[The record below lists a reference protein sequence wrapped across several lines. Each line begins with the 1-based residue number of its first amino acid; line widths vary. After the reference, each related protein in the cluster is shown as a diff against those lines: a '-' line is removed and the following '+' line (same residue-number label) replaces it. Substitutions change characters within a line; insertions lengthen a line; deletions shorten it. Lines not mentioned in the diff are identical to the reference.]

1 MKLSGLVNNLEEA
14 IETRIISVKALEDY
28 FKSKGLNVSVKII
41 DNPGGIDIL
50 VRFNYGAVAR
60 IPREETAMKLYL
72 EHILQEMQDN
82 FRRELIS
89 QHLKFCKLL
98 NPVNMKGIKIFYDGN
113 DPTLRRIIFH
123 KILPELTAYLI

>member
-41 DNPGGIDIL
+41 DNPGGFDIL
-50 VRFNYGAVAR
+50 VRFNYGTIVR
-60 IPREETAMKLYL
+60 FPREIGVEKLYL
-72 EHILQEMQDN
+72 EHILQEMQDSL
-82 FRRELIS
+82 RRELIS
-89 QHLKFCKLL
+89 QQLKFCKLL
-98 NPVNMKGIKIFYDGN
+98 NPVNMRGIKIFYDRN